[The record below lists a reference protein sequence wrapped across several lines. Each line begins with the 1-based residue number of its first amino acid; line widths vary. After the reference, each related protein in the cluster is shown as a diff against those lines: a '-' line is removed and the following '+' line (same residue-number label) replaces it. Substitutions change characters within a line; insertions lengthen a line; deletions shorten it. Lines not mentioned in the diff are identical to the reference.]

1 MLTRLAILGA
11 TGSIGRQALDVVAA
25 NPELLRVS
33 VVASRRNADDLE
45 PIARRFGARQVVSGR
60 DGVAALVEAATAA
73 DVDLVLV
80 ATSGIDGIE
89 PTLAALEAGKSV
101 ALANKETLVA
111 AGHLVRR
118 LVPGAGERLRPVDG
132 EHCALWQCL
141 LGTRREEVRRV
152 LITASGGPFRMLPL
166 EELARVTPETALRHP
181 TWRMGPKI
189 TVDSAT
195 LTNKG
200 FEVVEAR
207 WLYDLTY
214 DRIDVVIHPESI
226 VHAMVELADGS
237 VKAELAEPDMRLF
250 IQYALLWRHAE
261 APTRPM
267 DWSLPRALHFGPVD
281 AARYPCLRTVL
292 DVARSGDLSAMIGL
306 VAADEVAVDR
316 FLRGEIPFGEIAV
329 YLHRGAALGR
339 AHARSAEPGLA
350 ELRHIDAEVRGALLA
365 ESAGRSSMAL
375 S

>member
-1 MLTRLAILGA
+1 MTRLAILGA

-25 NPELLRVS
+25 NGDLLKVS
-33 VVASRRNADDLE
+33 VLASKQNADESALL
-45 PIARRFGARQVVSGR
+45 ARRFGARHIVSER
-60 DGVAALVEAATAA
+60 DGAASLVDAATAN

-118 LVPGAGERLRPVDG
+118 LVPGAGDRLRPVDG

-141 LGTRREEVRRV
+141 LGTKREELRRV
-152 LITASGGPFRMLPL
+152 LITASGGPFRTLPL
-166 EELARVTPETALRHP
+166 DELARVTPETALRHP
-181 TWRMGPKI
+181 TWRMGKKI
-189 TVDSAT
+189 TIDSAT

-214 DRIDVVIHPESI
+214 DRIDVVVHPESI
-226 VHAMVELADGS
+226 VHAMVELADGT

-261 APTRPM
+261 APTRAM
-267 DWSLPRALHFGPVD
+267 DWSMPRALHFGPVEP
-281 AARYPCLRTVL
+281 ARYPCLQTIL

-316 FLRGEIPFGEIAV
+316 FLRGEIAFGEIAV

-339 AHARSAEPGLA
+339 SHGTHAEPSLA
-350 ELRHIDAEVRGALLA
+350 ELRHIDAEVRGALREEKMPA
-365 ESAGRSSMAL
+365 
-375 S
+375 

>member
-1 MLTRLAILGA
+1 MVTRLAILGA

-25 NPELLRVS
+25 NPGALRVS
-33 VVASRRNADDLE
+33 VVASRRNAADLDT
-45 PIARRFGARQVVSGR
+45 IARRFGARQVVFDR
-60 DGVAALVEAATAA
+60 DGGVDGLVEAATAK

-118 LVPGAGERLRPVDG
+118 LVSGAGDRLRPVDG

-141 LGTRREEVRRV
+141 LGTTPEEVRRV
-152 LITASGGPFRMLPL
+152 IITASGGPFRTLPL
-166 EELARVTPETALRHP
+166 AELAGVTAQTALRHP

-189 TVDSAT
+189 TIDSAT

-214 DRIDVVIHPESI
+214 DRIEVVVHPESI

-250 IQYALLWRHAE
+250 IQYALLWKHAP
-261 APTRPM
+261 APTRPL
-267 DWSLPRALHFGPVD
+267 DWVLARALHFQPVE
-281 AARYPCLRTVL
+281 AERYPCLGTVL
-292 DVARSGDLSAMIGL
+292 ETARSADLSAMVGL
-306 VAADEVAVDR
+306 VAADEIAVER
-316 FLRGEIPFGEIAV
+316 FLAGEIGFTEIAA

-339 AHARSAEPGLA
+339 AHGRSAEPGLA
-350 ELRHIDAEVRGALLA
+350 EIRHIAAEVGGALRA
-365 ESAGRSSMAL
+365 EPVL
-375 S
+375 H

>member
-1 MLTRLAILGA
+1 MVTRLAILGA

-25 NPELLRVS
+25 NPERLRVS
-33 VVASRRNADDLE
+33 VLA
-45 PIARRFGARQVVSGR
+45 ARRSGEDLAALAGRHGARQVLFER
-60 DGVAALVEAATAA
+60 DGGVNALVEAATAK

-111 AGHLVRR
+111 AGHLVHR
-118 LVPGAGERLRPVDG
+118 LVPGAGDRLRPVDG

-141 LGTRREEVRRV
+141 LGVRREELRRV
-152 LITASGGPFRMLPL
+152 VITASGGPFRTMPQD
-166 EELARVTPETALRHP
+166 EVARVTPETALRHP

-189 TVDSAT
+189 TIDSAT

-207 WLYDLTY
+207 WLYDLSY
-214 DRIDVVIHPESI
+214 DQVDVVVHPESV
-226 VHAMVELADGS
+226 VHAMIELADGS

-261 APTRPM
+261 APTRSM
-267 DWSLPRALHFGPVD
+267 DWSVPRTLHFGPVD
-281 AARYPCLRTVL
+281 PARYPCLNTVL
-292 DVARSGDLSAMIGL
+292 KTARSGDLSAMIGL
-306 VAADEVAVDR
+306 VAADEVAVER
-316 FLRGEIPFGEIAV
+316 FLRREIGFGAIAG

-339 AHARSAEPGLA
+339 AHGRSAEPSLA
-350 ELRHIDAEVRGALLA
+350 EIRHIDAEVRGALRA
-365 ESAGRSSMAL
+365 EPVL

>member
-1 MLTRLAILGA
+1 
-11 TGSIGRQALDVVAA
+11 
-25 NPELLRVS
+25 
-33 VVASRRNADDLE
+33 
-45 PIARRFGARQVVSGR
+45 
-60 DGVAALVEAATAA
+60 
-73 DVDLVLV
+73 
-80 ATSGIDGIE
+80 
-89 PTLAALEAGKSV
+89 
-101 ALANKETLVA
+101 
-111 AGHLVRR
+111 VRR

-141 LGTRREEVRRV
+141 VGTRREELRRV
-152 LITASGGPFRMLPL
+152 LITASGGPFRTLPL
-166 EELARVTPETALRHP
+166 DELARVTPETALRHP
-181 TWRMGPKI
+181 TWRMGRKI

-214 DRIDVVIHPESI
+214 DRIEVVIHPESI
-226 VHAMVELADGS
+226 VHAMVEFADGS

-250 IQYALLWRHAE
+250 IQYALLWRHSE

-267 DWSLPRALHFGPVD
+267 DWSLPRALHFAPVED
-281 AARYPCLRTVL
+281 ERYPCLRTVL

-316 FLRGEIPFGEIAV
+316 FLRGEIAFGEIAV
-329 YLHRGAALGR
+329 YLHRGATLGR
-339 AHARSAEPGLA
+339 AHARSAEPSLA

-365 ESAGRSSMAL
+365 ENAGRPVTAL
-375 S
+375 R

>member
-1 MLTRLAILGA
+1 MTRLAILGA
-11 TGSIGRQALDVVAA
+11 TGSIGRQALEVVAA
-25 NPELLRVS
+25 HPEELRIS
-33 VVASRRNADDLE
+33 VVASRSNAADLAT
-45 PIARRFGARQVVSGR
+45 IAQRFDARQVVFDR
-60 DGVAALVEAATAA
+60 DGGVDGLVDAATAK

-80 ATSGIDGIE
+80 ATSGIDGLE

-118 LVPGAGERLRPVDG
+118 LVSGAGERLRPVDG

-141 LGTRREEVRRV
+141 LGTRPEEVRRV
-152 LITASGGPFRMLPL
+152 IITASGGPFRTLPL
-166 EELARVTPETALRHP
+166 ADLARVTPQTALRHP

-214 DRIDVVIHPESI
+214 DRIDVVVHPESI

-250 IQYALLWRHAE
+250 IQYALLWRHAP

-267 DWSLPRALHFGPVD
+267 DWVLAKTLHFMPVE
-281 AARYPCLRTVL
+281 AARYPCLGTVL
-292 DVARSGDLSAMIGL
+292 ETARSGDLNAMIGL
-306 VAADEVAVDR
+306 VAADEVAVQR
-316 FLRGEIPFGEIAV
+316 YLGGAIGFGEIAV
-329 YLHRGAALGR
+329 YLHRGVTLGR
-339 AHARSAEPGLA
+339 AHGRSAEPSLA
-350 ELRHIDAEVRGALLA
+350 EIRHIDAEVRAALRA
-365 ESAGRSSMAL
+365 EPVL

>member
-1 MLTRLAILGA
+1 VVTRVAILGA

-25 NPELLRVS
+25 HPDLLRVS
-33 VVASRRNADDLE
+33 LVASRRNADELGVL
-45 PIARRFGARQVVSGR
+45 ARKFGARAVVFER
-60 DGVAALVEAATAA
+60 DGGIDALVSAATAK

-89 PTLAALEAGKSV
+89 PTLAALDAGKSV

-118 LVPGAGERLRPVDG
+118 AVPGAGDRLRPVDG

-141 LGTRREEVRRV
+141 AGTRPDEVRRV
-152 LITASGGPFRMLPL
+152 LITASGGPFRTLPL
-166 EELARVTPETALRHP
+166 DELAKVTPETALRHP

-189 TVDSAT
+189 TIDSAT

-207 WLYDLTY
+207 WLYDIAY
-214 DRIDVVIHPESI
+214 DRIDVVVHPESI

-237 VKAELAEPDMRLF
+237 VKAELAEPDMRVF
-250 IQYALLWRHAE
+250 IQYALLWRHAP

-267 DWSLPRALHFGPVD
+267 DWSTPRALHFGPVE

-292 DVARSGDLSAMIGL
+292 DVARSGDLNAMIGL
-306 VAADEVAVDR
+306 VAADEVAVAR
-316 FLRGEIPFGEIAV
+316 YLNGEITFGEIAV
-329 YLHRGAALGR
+329 YLHRGATLGR
-339 AHARSAEPGLA
+339 AHGRSAEPTLA
-350 ELRHIDAEVRGALLA
+350 EIRHIDAEVRGALRA
-365 ESAGRSSMAL
+365 EPVL

>member
-1 MLTRLAILGA
+1 MVTRLAILGA

-33 VVASRRNADDLE
+33 VIASKRSAEECQLL
-45 PIARRFGARQVVSGR
+45 ARKFGARHLVSDR
-60 DGVAALVEAATAA
+60 DGGTAALVDAATAK

-111 AGHLVRR
+111 AGHLVHR
-118 LVPGAGERLRPVDG
+118 LVPAAGERLRPVDG

-141 LGTRREEVRRV
+141 LGTKREELRRV
-152 LITASGGPFRMLPL
+152 LITASGGPFRGFPL
-166 EELARVTPETALRHP
+166 DELNNVTPEMALRHP
-181 TWRMGPKI
+181 TWKMGRKI

-195 LTNKG
+195 LVNKG

-214 DRIDVVIHPESI
+214 ERIDVVVHPESI
-226 VHAMVELADGS
+226 VHAMVELADGT
-237 VKAELAEPDMRLF
+237 VKAEMAEPDMRLF
-250 IQYALLWRHAE
+250 IQYALLWRHAP

-267 DWSLPRALHFGPVD
+267 DWTRPRALHFGPVE
-281 AARYPCLRTVL
+281 AARYPCLQTIL
-292 DVARSGDLSAMIGL
+292 EVARSGDLSAMIGL
-306 VAADEVAVDR
+306 VAADEVAVER
-316 FLRGEIPFGEIAV
+316 FLRGEISFGEIAV
-329 YLHRGAALGR
+329 YLHRGATLGR
-339 AHARSAEPGLA
+339 AHARTAEPSLA
-350 ELRHIDAEVRGALLA
+350 ELRHIDAEVRGALRA
-365 ESAGRSSMAL
+365 EAGVA
-375 S
+375 